1 MNIRILLSTLA
12 VFASMAFAQAKPY
25 AGGELFHNTPV
36 RYGKFEARMM
46 MGAVSGTVSSMFLYY
61 NESYLGLPE
70 PWREID
76 IEVLGNDPDSVQTNL
91 LTGHTK
97 AKVHSEGMHYIPKT
111 STTWRTYTV
120 IWTPDSIVWLIDGVS
135 IRKDAGNQQVTDL
148 QSKDMNLRFN
158 LWISNAPA
166 WVGPWNEAALPA
178 YQYINWI
185 QYSSYTPGQGPGG
198 SNFTP
203 VWKDDF
209 NTFNA
214 SDWGTANWT
223 FAENRADFSPDNVI
237 VKEGVLV
244 LCLTKATALGHQGTI
259 PADPEN
265 GSSLLKD
272 SKTPAASSL
281 PGNKDKRFNLLGQK
295 L

>member
-1 MNIRILLSTLA
+1 MTIRILLYTLA
-12 VFASMAFAQAKPY
+12 VMTSLAVAQAKPY
-25 AGGELFHNTPV
+25 LGGELFHNTPV

-61 NESYLGLPE
+61 NESYVGLPE

-91 LTGHTK
+91 LTGHSK
-97 AKVHSEGMHYIPKT
+97 AKVHTEGMHYIPKT
-111 STTWRTYTV
+111 STTWRTYTM

-135 IRKDAGNQQVTDL
+135 IRKDAGTQQVTDL

-158 LWISNAPA
+158 MWASTSPG
-166 WVGPWNEAALPA
+166 WVGPWNDAALPA

-185 QYSSYTPGQGPGG
+185 QYSSYTPGQGPGA

-203 VWKDDF
+203 VWKEDF
-209 NTFNA
+209 NSLSN
-214 SDWGTANWT
+214 SWGTANWT
-223 FAENRADFSPDNVI
+223 FVENRADFSPDNVV
-237 VKEGVLV
+237 VKDGVVV
-244 LCLTKATALGHQGTI
+244 LCLTKATSPGHQGAI
-259 PADPEN
+259 PADSEN
-265 GSSLLKD
+265 PSPILKD
-272 SKTPAASSL
+272 SKAPATSSL
-281 PGNKDKRFNLLGQK
+281 TGSKDKRFNLLGQK